1 MDPFGEIMESAYY
14 LEQQSIDPFG
24 EIMERAYYLEQQS
37 TELLFNDAFQNIS

>member
-1 MDPFGEIMESAYY
+1 MESAYY
-14 LEQQSIDPFG
+14 LEQQSIDPFL